1 MEIVNPNN
9 SDSGFKFCFI
19 EYTKAEDAKKA
30 LDRKVH
36 YISNRKYVIS
46 PANSW
51 HQPVKKSDSENH
63 PEEIT
68 SDADLPILTLNDD
81 CLLKVFSYLP
91 IKEQLILSKMSPR
104 FQEILELNF
113 KINYKCLTI
122 HQFDKMTLLN
132 WRELL
137 QTCGQYIKSVVNS
150 HDLSTD
156 KAFDLIINYSPNLE
170 SLKLISI
177 TKFLPGTFQK
187 MCKKTPKLKSIEI
200 YDCKLNDKLISEMTR
215 LKELTDLKISESFH
229 ITGMYFQNFKNLIH
243 LDINQCLNIQSKYFI
258 DFLKVAGNLES
269 LNIVRCSRF
278 NNDVFNEIPKYCKSL
293 KTLKIGTTYS
303 GWNLQKVAEIENLE
317 NLTIQHTDVYLK
329 EEIIKDL
336 SVKKADQMKEF
347 HLILSKFQKSNETD
361 LNNVLKFKN
370 LENLT
375 LQGFKDMKNEFLVQ
389 LVKTFS
395 HSLRGISLA
404 YNTELTQAGILK
416 FIEAC
421 PLLTQIDLTHCIL
434 GTDFSEELFKL
445 LKARRE
451 RQNYEAQQKPFRLEL
466 SMEQYRQVRFLE
478 LIMYITYTFII

>member
-1 MEIVNPNN
+1 
-9 SDSGFKFCFI
+9 
-19 EYTKAEDAKKA
+19 
-30 LDRKVH
+30 
-36 YISNRKYVIS
+36 
-46 PANSW
+46 
-51 HQPVKKSDSENH
+51 
-63 PEEIT
+63 
-68 SDADLPILTLNDD
+68 
-81 CLLKVFSYLP
+81 
-91 IKEQLILSKMSPR
+91 
-104 FQEILELNF
+104 
-113 KINYKCLTI
+113 
-122 HQFDKMTLLN
+122 
-132 WRELL
+132 
-137 QTCGQYIKSVVNS
+137 
-150 HDLSTD
+150 
-156 KAFDLIINYSPNLE
+156 
-170 SLKLISI
+170 
-177 TKFLPGTFQK
+177 

-200 YDCKLNDKLISEMTR
+200 YDCKLNDKLI
-215 LKELTDLKISESFH
+215 
-229 ITGMYFQNFKNLIH
+229 N
-243 LDINQCLNIQSKYFI
+243 
-258 DFLKVAGNLES
+258 FLKVAGNLES

-375 LQGFKDMKNEFLVQ
+375 LQGFKDMKND
-389 LVKTFS
+389 

-434 GTDFSEELFKL
+434 GTDFSEELFNNFLFECHDIDGSKNSSAVYIKHRHTFSSGPRGL
-445 LKARRE
+445 
-451 RQNYEAQQKPFRLEL
+451 RLE
-466 SMEQYRQVRFLE
+466 MRFIFE
-478 LIMYITYTFII
+478 MMGFP